1 VPTLTDLARNHTGLS
16 GPDLEWLHSLVSDWQ
31 LLADLS
37 FADLILWVQLSQ
49 PSSGGTAFPHGGP
62 RAPSSMGGSRPPSPL
77 AIPPGPR
84 TPRGVP
90 DGEAKISGTQSS
102 PGGATEEPAEE
113 PGWVA
118 VAQMR
123 PTTGPTSFPYDVVG
137 SQVAPGQRLVL
148 DTARRERRIHRE
160 SDPDWTS
167 GVPVRAEAIPVT
179 RDGRAIAVIERSTN
193 LNGARTPSRLELTYL
208 AGADDLARMVSEGTF
223 PYPGHDTTLV
233 RSPRVGDGLLRLD
246 TAGRVTYASPN
257 AQSAYRR
264 LGLSADLMGAE
275 LGSATAQLAASGAPV
290 DESLMVVARG
300 RAPKETEIDVNGT
313 AVQLRSIPL
322 VVGGQRTGA
331 LVLVRDVTELRRR
344 ERELLTK
351 EATIREIHHRVKN
364 NLQTVAA
371 LLRLQARRLQ
381 APEAREALEEA
392 VRRVGSIAIVHE
404 TLSHTPEEIVNFD
417 DIADRV
423 AMMAGEVSS
432 PEARVTPKIT
442 GQFGML
448 PAVVATPLAMV
459 LTELLQNALQHGFG
473 TAPRPSGGDAGI
485 IEVVAA
491 RAPEQLTVTV
501 TDSGAGLP
509 PEFDLEN
516 TTSLGL
522 QIVRTL
528 VVTELGGKLV
538 LSDRPGGGTIA
549 LVDLPVRYEPRTRQL
564 SPGGTTPRTSRGRA
578 RWHKPP
584 SYRAREH
591 LPGGRPPVPLRNRRA
606 LDAGPSAE
614 PDRPALDGPSLV
626 LAHATPDAG
635 VLTRIDG
642 PAKALIEYGTSSADL
657 LGFFDLEERR
667 TAVSDREEQLWIYLA
682 TGGDV
687 APVHGV
693 HSFSA

>member
-1 VPTLTDLARNHTGLS
+1 VPTLSDLARNLTSLS
-16 GPDLEWLHSLVSDWQ
+16 GPDMEWLHSLVSDWQ

-37 FADLILWVQLSQ
+37 FADLILWVPLRE
-49 PSSGGTAFPHGGP
+49 PGDGP
-62 RAPSSMGGSRPPSPL
+62 N
-77 AIPPGPR
+77 
-84 TPRGVP
+84 
-90 DGEAKISGTQSS
+90 
-102 PGGATEEPAEE
+102 

-123 PTTGPTSFPYDVVG
+123 PTTGPTSFPDDVVG
-137 SQVAPGQRLVL
+137 SRVGPGERPVL
-148 DTARRERRIHRE
+148 DTARAERRIHRE

-179 RDGRAIAVIERSTN
+179 RDGQVIAVIERSTN
-193 LNGARTPSRLELTYL
+193 LDGARTPSRLELTYL

-223 PYPGHDTTLV
+223 PYPGHDITLV
-233 RSPRVGDGLLRLD
+233 RSPRVGDGMLRLD
-246 TAGRVTYASPN
+246 AAGRVTFASPN

-264 LGLSADLMGAE
+264 LGFAADLMGTE

-290 DESLMVVARG
+290 DESLMLVTRG
-300 RAPKETEIDVNGT
+300 RAPRETEIDVNGT
-313 AVQLRSIPL
+313 VVQLRSIPL

-371 LLRLQARRLQ
+371 LLRLQARRMS
-381 APEAREALEEA
+381 APEAREALQEA

-404 TLSHTPEEIVNFD
+404 TLSHAPEEIVDFD
-417 DIADRV
+417 GIADRV

-432 PEARVTPKIT
+432 PEVRVTPKIT

-448 PAVVATPLAMV
+448 PATVATPLAMV

-473 TAPRPSGGDAGI
+473 SAPRSDWGSADADAGI
-485 IEVVAA
+485 IEVVAE
-491 RAPEQLTVTV
+491 RAPELLTVTV

-509 PEFDLEN
+509 PGFDLEN

-528 VVTELGGKLV
+528 VEGELSGRISL
-538 LSDRPGGGTIA
+538 RPRAGGGTTA
-549 LVDLPVRYEPRTRQL
+549 VVDLPVRYEQTVLLYSGAGAQ
-564 SPGGTTPRTSRGRA
+564 A
-578 RWHKPP
+578 E
-584 SYRAREH
+584 AA
-591 LPGGRPPVPLRNRRA
+591 A
-606 LDAGPSAE
+606 LEGAA
-614 PDRPALDGPSLV
+614 LV
-626 LAHATPDAG
+626 LAHAAPDAG
-635 VLTRIDG
+635 VLAGVDR
-642 PAKALIEYGTSSADL
+642 PAQAFVKHGAPMAHL

-667 TAVSDREEQLWIYLA
+667 TAVSDREEQLWINLA

-693 HSFSA
+693 PFSA